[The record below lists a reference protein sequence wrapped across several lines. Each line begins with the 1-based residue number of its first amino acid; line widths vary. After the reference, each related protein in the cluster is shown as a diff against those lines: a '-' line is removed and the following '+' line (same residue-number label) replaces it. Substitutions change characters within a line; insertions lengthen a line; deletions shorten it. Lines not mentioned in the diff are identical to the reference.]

1 MAELASA
8 SSTAGVRKIRV
19 LVVDDSAV
27 VRQIFERELSRDPA
41 LEVIGTAP
49 DPYVARDKIVELKP
63 DVVTLDVEMPKK
75 DGLATLEYLMR
86 MTPVPVIMVSSLTQ
100 EGAQVTM
107 KALSAGAV
115 DFIAK
120 PSGHISLNMKDVTAD
135 LVAKVVAASTARIG
149 PIRAVEERPPVV
161 VSPPREASV
170 RPALQKG
177 RPAIVA
183 IAASTGGPRALQHV
197 LSQLPGTFPLP
208 IVVVQHMPKDFTGSF
223 ANRLDS
229 ISALHIMEGSESLD
243 LQPGM
248 AVIAPGGYH
257 MLVRRKLSGTY
268 YCSLSDMPPLLSVKP
283 SANILFLSV
292 ADEVGGNVIG
302 VILTGMGRDG
312 TDGAI
317 ALHAKGAHI
326 IAESQET
333 CVVYGMPKA
342 AAEAGIVHE
351 LLPLHEI
358 PEAIMRA
365 VRG

>member
-1 MAELASA
+1 MMPA
-8 SSTAGVRKIRV
+8 RKIRV
-19 LVVDDSAV
+19 LVVDDSAFMRKIISDILSSD
-27 VRQIFERELSRDPA
+27 VRI
-41 LEVIGTAP
+41 EVIGTAR
-49 DPYVARDKIVELKP
+49 DGEDACVKVASLQP

-75 DGLATLEYLMR
+75 DNLATLEYLMR

-302 VILTGMGRDG
+302 VILTGMGWDG

>member
-1 MAELASA
+1 MMPAS
-8 SSTAGVRKIRV
+8 KIRV
-19 LVVDDSAV
+19 LVVDDSAFM
-27 VRQIFERELSRDPA
+27 RKILSDILSSDPRI
-41 LEVIGTAP
+41 EIIGTAR
-49 DPYVARDKIVELKP
+49 DGEDACVKVASLKP

-86 MTPVPVIMVSSLTQ
+86 TTPVPVIMVSSLTQ

-135 LVAKVVAASTARIG
+135 LVAKVIAASTARIG
-149 PIRAVEERPPVV
+149 PIRHVEERPTVF
-161 VSPPREASV
+161 VSPPREAPV
-170 RPALQKG
+170 RSALQKG

-197 LSQLPGTFPLP
+197 LSSLPGTFPLP

-229 ISALHIMEGSESLD
+229 ISALHIMEGTESLD

-257 MLVRRKLSGTY
+257 MLVRRRTSGTY

-317 ALHAKGAHI
+317 ALHGKGAHI

>member
-1 MAELASA
+1 
-8 SSTAGVRKIRV
+8 
-19 LVVDDSAV
+19 
-27 VRQIFERELSRDPA
+27 
-41 LEVIGTAP
+41 
-49 DPYVARDKIVELKP
+49 
-63 DVVTLDVEMPKK
+63 
-75 DGLATLEYLMR
+75 
-86 MTPVPVIMVSSLTQ
+86 
-100 EGAQVTM
+100 
-107 KALSAGAV
+107 
-115 DFIAK
+115 
-120 PSGHISLNMKDVTAD
+120 
-135 LVAKVVAASTARIG
+135 
-149 PIRAVEERPPVV
+149 
-161 VSPPREASV
+161 
-170 RPALQKG
+170 
-177 RPAIVA
+177 
-183 IAASTGGPRALQHV
+183 
-197 LSQLPGTFPLP
+197 
-208 IVVVQHMPKDFTGSF
+208 
-223 ANRLDS
+223 
-229 ISALHIMEGSESLD
+229 
-243 LQPGM
+243 
-248 AVIAPGGYH
+248 
-257 MLVRRKLSGTY
+257 MLVRRRLSGAY

>member
-1 MAELASA
+1 MPG
-8 SSTAGVRKIRV
+8 STIRV
-19 LVVDDSAV
+19 LVVDDSSFMRKV
-27 VRQIFERELSRDPA
+27 ISDILSSDSRI
-41 LEVIGTAP
+41 EVIGTAR
-49 DPYVARDKIVELKP
+49 DGEDACDKVASLRP
-63 DVVTLDVEMPKK
+63 DVVTLDVEMPKR

-86 MTPVPVIMVSSLTQ
+86 TTPVPVIMVSSLTQ
-100 EGAQVTM
+100 EGAQVTL

-120 PSGHISLNMKDVTAD
+120 PSGHISLNMRDVTAD
-135 LVAKVVAASTARIG
+135 LISKVVAASTAKIG
-149 PIRAVEERPPVV
+149 PIRRVEARPQTYVT
-161 VSPPREASV
+161 PPREQQPRVTAQ
-170 RPALQKG
+170 RG
-177 RPAIVA
+177 RPVMVA

-197 LSQLPGTFPLP
+197 LSQLPTTFPVP
-208 IVVVQHMPKDFTGSF
+208 IVVVQHMPKDFTKSF

-229 ISALHIMEGSESLD
+229 ISALRIIEGAESVD

-257 MLVRRKLSGTY
+257 MLVRRRTSGEY
-268 YCSLSDMPPLLSVKP
+268 YCALSDMPPLLSVKP

-292 ADEVGGNVIG
+292 ADEVGGNVVG

-312 TDGAI
+312 TDGAV
-317 ALHAKGAHI
+317 ALHGKGAHI

-333 CVVYGMPKA
+333 CVVFGMPKA
-342 AAEAGIVHE
+342 ASEAGVVDE

>member
-1 MAELASA
+1 MMPA
-8 SSTAGVRKIRV
+8 RKIRV
-19 LVVDDSAV
+19 LVVGDSAFMRKIISDILSSD
-27 VRQIFERELSRDPA
+27 VRI
-41 LEVIGTAP
+41 EVIGTAR
-49 DPYVARDKIVELKP
+49 DGEDACVKVASLQP
-63 DVVTLDVEMPKK
+63 DVVTLNVEMPKK